1 MEEKGIEV
9 TPVTFTTILHGL
21 YKKGRSEEAESF
33 WDEKVTK
40 KGCVPNVG
48 VYNVLLMHIHGGEIK
63 GIKSLI
69 DKMSNAGIKPD
80 VVSYYYL
87 MTSYCKNGMM
97 DEVKK
102 VYDELGSKCCNAN
115 TTTFRTFLFY
125 LCKQGRY
132 ATGYKAWGKLV
143 EDLGLAPTDTNE
155 VDSSE
160 LEMAS
165 T

>member
-9 TPVTFTTILHGL
+9 TPVTFTTTLHGL
-21 YKKGRSEEAESF
+21 YKKGRSEEAENF

-63 GIKSLI
+63 GVKRLF
-69 DKMSNAGIKPD
+69 DKMSNAGIKPY
-80 VVSYYYL
+80 VVSYYYV
-87 MTSYCKNGMM
+87 MTSY
-97 DEVKK
+97 VKM
-102 VYDELGSKCCNAN
+102 
-115 TTTFRTFLFY
+115 
-125 LCKQGRY
+125 QGRY
-132 ATGYKAWGKLV
+132 ATGYKVFKESVKLHKILDFNTFQYLAEGLAKNGHKNEAWGKLV
-143 EDLGLAPTDTNE
+143 EDLGLAPIDTNE

-160 LEMAS
+160 SETAS